1 MTPLVGRDEELD
13 TLRRAWQQAKSG
25 AGRLVLLSGEP
36 GIGKSRLLAALEDT
50 LAADPHASLRYFC
63 SPLHQ
68 DSTLHPIV
76 ARWEQE
82 AGFTR
87 GSSAEQRLR
96 KLEAIVT
103 PDDLPPEDVALIAAM
118 LSLPTGIATRSSNSI
133 RSGARSGRSARCSVG
148 WTGSRE
154 AIPC

>member
-13 TLRRAWQQAKSG
+13 TLLRAWQRAKSG
-25 AGRLVLLSGEP
+25 EGRLVLLTGEP
-36 GIGKSRLLAALEDT
+36 GIGKSRLLAALEDA

-82 AGFTR
+82 AGFAR
-87 GSSAEQRLR
+87 GYSPRRVCASWRPSSRR
-96 KLEAIVT
+96 
-103 PDDLPPEDVALIAAM
+103 
-118 LSLPTGIATRSSNSI
+118 PTCRP
-133 RSGARSGRSARCSVG
+133 RM
-148 WTGSRE
+148 SR
-154 AIPC
+154 